1 MSRLLAVCVLGVG
14 GVLTQVTGAVPD
26 DPTRVVPVALGTQA
40 PAFLAHEVD
49 GRAYEFRPTALN
61 KPVLLIFYRGGW
73 CPYCNAHL
81 HELRFVEP
89 KLRALGYEVLFLSTD
104 RPALLYASLKEKVR
118 YHIVSDADM
127 AAARAFGVA
136 YRVDAQTLRMMQTY
150 GIDLTSTQGTTN
162 HELPVPSV
170 FIVDRHGVVRFRHF
184 NPDYKVRLDGASVL
198 KAAQDALRPP
208 H

>member
-1 MSRLLAVCVLGVG
+1 MSRILLLWVLGIG
-14 GVLTQVTGAVPD
+14 GALTQAAGTVPD
-26 DPTRVVPVALGTQA
+26 DPTGVAPVAVGAKA

-49 GRAYEFRPTALN
+49 GRVYEFTPATLKR
-61 KPVLLIFYRGGW
+61 PVLMIFYRGGW

-81 HELRFVEP
+81 HDLRSVEP
-89 KLRALGYEVLFLSTD
+89 KLRAFGYDVLFLSTD
-104 RPALLYASLKEKVR
+104 RPALLYSSLKEKVN

-136 YRVDAQTLRMMQTY
+136 YRVDAQTLKMMQTY
-150 GIDLTSTQGTTN
+150 GIDLTTTQGTVN

-170 FIVDRHGVVRFRHF
+170 FIIDRHGVVRFRYF

>member
-40 PAFLAHEVD
+40 PAFRAHEVD

-104 RPALLYASLKEKVR
+104 RPALLYASLKERVH

-150 GIDLTSTQGTTN
+150 GIDLTNTQGTAN